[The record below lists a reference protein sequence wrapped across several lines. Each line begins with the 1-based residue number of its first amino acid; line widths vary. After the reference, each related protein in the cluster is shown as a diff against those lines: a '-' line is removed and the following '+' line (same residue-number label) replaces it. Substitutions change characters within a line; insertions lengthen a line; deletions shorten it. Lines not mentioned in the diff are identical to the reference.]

1 MEARRN
7 TDTIEN
13 DTLIQHLDILVRYL
27 QSHFSST
34 IQTLP
39 QLIDHDEITFDLL
52 WALFAPSTLVYTT
65 CIYSEQPKCLVFDF
79 GDEQLIKGQKYWV
92 LQGRYLDYDGKKFG
106 EVSRALL
113 IPEFRGAK
121 LITALETYP
130 LQYHKE
136 LDAVTSE
143 LIARGKKFMSLQGMH
158 HYAYNGL
165 AHIKKDGQPIKFS
178 LKGRFMV
185 DPLCFKEHNPN
196 YERPRIDG
204 VSVRD
209 LLGIRRRDMED
220 ITDLLGNQE
229 ISGHGASNASR
240 GDASTKLGEM
250 RDEEL
255 LICSPTVLGFSL
267 ERRVWGKWKHHLFQ
281 IYRVY
286 GLEQILNV
294 L

>member
-1 MEARRN
+1 MFHFLSELETRRN
-7 TDTIEN
+7 LDILETDTL
-13 DTLIQHLDILVRYL
+13 TQHLDILIRYL

-34 IQTLP
+34 IQNLP
-39 QLIDHDEITFDLL
+39 HLIEHNEITFDLL
-52 WALFAPSTLVYTT
+52 WALFPPSAVVYTT
-65 CIYSEQPKCLVFDF
+65 CIYSDQPKCLVFDF
-79 GDEQLIKGQKYWV
+79 GDEQIIKGQKYWA

-121 LITALETYP
+121 IITTLETFP
-130 LQYHKE
+130 LKYHCE
-136 LDAVTSE
+136 VAEVRSD
-143 LIARGKKFMSLQGMH
+143 LIARGNKFMSLQGVH
-158 HYAYNGL
+158 HRSYNGL

-204 VSVRD
+204 ISVRD

-220 ITDLLGNQE
+220 ISDLLGNHE
-229 ISGHGASNASR
+229 IHGHGANNGSR
-240 GDASTKLGEM
+240 ADTSTKSDELTE
-250 RDEEL
+250 EEL

-267 ERRVWGKWKHHLFQ
+267 ERRVWGQSICPFP
-281 IYRVY
+281 R
-286 GLEQILNV
+286 GPR
-294 L
+294 